1 LSSFSIYGYAA
12 LEATNHP
19 RTTILQQQQLQRNE
33 REKKVISGSTNVTLR
48 LLGCVESKRKD
59 QFPQLLYAL
68 TRRRPEAPIQNL
80 IQTSAW
86 ILASSKQVFYGK
98 LCRLLNMLRMDSA
111 ELCYVDTG
119 KTASAARLQR
129 QRQHCCIFT
138 DSALIATADY
148 NFVNLLEK
156 EFEKTYEKEFATI
169 FEDPDSLLSQAGL
182 FKLEGIFVD
191 CYFRC
196 CKAYWLGHEMETGI
210 MWQRMKSI
218 PQ

>member
-1 LSSFSIYGYAA
+1 
-12 LEATNHP
+12 
-19 RTTILQQQQLQRNE
+19 
-33 REKKVISGSTNVTLR
+33 
-48 LLGCVESKRKD
+48 
-59 QFPQLLYAL
+59 
-68 TRRRPEAPIQNL
+68 
-80 IQTSAW
+80 
-86 ILASSKQVFYGK
+86 
-98 LCRLLNMLRMDSA
+98 MLRMDSA

-119 KTASAARLQR
+119 KTASARLQSNKINT
-129 QRQHCCIFT
+129 IFT

>member
-1 LSSFSIYGYAA
+1 
-12 LEATNHP
+12 
-19 RTTILQQQQLQRNE
+19 
-33 REKKVISGSTNVTLR
+33 
-48 LLGCVESKRKD
+48 
-59 QFPQLLYAL
+59 
-68 TRRRPEAPIQNL
+68 
-80 IQTSAW
+80 
-86 ILASSKQVFYGK
+86 
-98 LCRLLNMLRMDSA
+98 M
-111 ELCYVDTG
+111 
-119 KTASAARLQR
+119 
-129 QRQHCCIFT
+129 
-138 DSALIATADY
+138 IATADY